1 VPELPEVETIRR
13 TLAPLVTGLKILS
26 MDILSPRAAAPSI
39 PSLIAGQTIVS
50 LSRHGK
56 YLFLDLTRVR
66 LAVHLRMTGK
76 LLVQSTANPINPSK
90 RAQSERISADAP
102 DRSRSRHP
110 RAIIHTS
117 GPDIVFDDIRQFG
130 SITCLAPAQL
140 PPNLGPDLLSIS
152 PPDFVAAL
160 ASRSGAIKPAL
171 LNQAI
176 LAGLGN
182 IYADEALFRARIHP
196 RARLGRLSRPRLL
209 ALHARTNELLLEAID
224 CGGSSISDYVD
235 ASGARGSFQL
245 RHRVYAR
252 AGLPCPACS
261 TPIRRIVVAQ
271 RGTHFCPRC
280 QHR

>member
-1 VPELPEVETIRR
+1 MPELPEVETIRR
-13 TLAPLVTGLKILS
+13 TLAPLVTGIKILS
-26 MDILSPRAAAPSI
+26 MEILSPRAAAPSVA
-39 PSLIAGQTIVS
+39 SLIAGQTIVA
-50 LSRHGK
+50 LARHGK
-56 YLFLDLTRVR
+56 YLFLDLTRHR

-76 LLVQSTANPINPSK
+76 LLVGAPS
-90 RAQSERISADAP
+90 S
-102 DRSRSRHP
+102 HP

-130 SITCLAPAQL
+130 SITCLGKDDL

-152 PPDFVAAL
+152 PTDFVSAL
-160 ASRSGAIKPAL
+160 ARHSGAIKPVL

-176 LAGLGN
+176 FAGLGN

-196 RARLGRLSRPRLL
+196 RARLAHLSRTRLR
-209 ALHARTNELLLEAID
+209 ALHARTGELLIEAIG

-235 ASGARGSFQL
+235 ASGSRGTFQL
-245 RHRVYAR
+245 RHQVYAR
-252 AGLPCPACS
+252 AGHPCPVCS

-280 QHR
+280 QRP

>member
-1 VPELPEVETIRR
+1 MPELPEVETIRR
-13 TLAPLVTGLKILS
+13 TLALLVTGLKILS
-26 MDILSPRAAAPSI
+26 MDILSPRAAAPWVA
-39 PSLIAGQTIVS
+39 SLIAGQTIAS
-50 LSRHGK
+50 LARHGK
-56 YLFLDLTRVR
+56 YLFLDLTRHR

-76 LLVQSTANPINPSK
+76 LLVQSPVNPLVHSN
-90 RAQSERISADAP
+90 RERRERVSAESP
-102 DRSRSRHP
+102 DRVPSRHP

-130 SITCLAPAQL
+130 SITCLGKDEL

-152 PPDFVAAL
+152 PTDFVSAL
-160 ASRSGAIKPAL
+160 ARHSGAIKPVL

-196 RARLGRLSRPRLL
+196 RARLARLSRTRLL
-209 ALHARTNELLLEAID
+209 ALHARTIELLCEAIN

-235 ASGARGSFQL
+235 ATGSRGTFQL
-245 RHRVYAR
+245 RHQVYAR
-252 AGLPCPACS
+252 AGVPCPVCS

-280 QHR
+280 QRP